1 MKAPSA
7 FVLGVIAC
15 VVALC
20 APVKSGAQSIRDSV
34 RQHVGE
40 GLEQNRSERPKK
52 PKKARRGKPTP
63 APPAEPEPRPTP
75 ASPAPPPVA
84 SDASRGADTAA
95 PGVHPP
101 DATSPE
107 ERLPQR
113 VFGKNF
119 ELDPK
124 VGGGIRGWY
133 PEQYPLVSVDHASYL
148 TWSVELKAKLFRFI
162 RLHRGYYESNGLQGP
177 RTRGAVIARDVGK
190 LVPKAAWLLGT
201 LGVPLSR
208 RWETMVSYETR
219 SFVTRARPSA
229 PVAIVPR
236 STSPDADLNQLPRSE
251 QPLQLVSG
259 FETLVIGVRHF
270 PDRGNAGL
278 VGDPAGRV
286 PPMYFGVGFTQYS
299 KPYQVQVGN
308 DPLDEL
314 LFDGRFRGAG
324 LAYGLA
330 TGRAVDRPYLSLD
343 TQLGLG
349 EVSVLDDLTV
359 NELLPEDWLI
369 GYLQGNVTLGYI
381 LPLFRGRP
389 TPLLTAEVTAGG
401 ATFFY
406 FKLKGSSEQNAP
418 TLPLNWD
425 LLWAAH
431 VSLTLPL

>member
-7 FVLGVIAC
+7 FVVGVVAC
-15 VVALC
+15 VLALG
-20 APVKSGAQSIRDSV
+20 APLGSRAQSIRDSV
-34 RQHVGE
+34 REHVSE
-40 GLEQNRSERPKK
+40 GLEQSRSKPPPKK
-52 PKKARRGKPTP
+52 RKKAKP
-63 APPAEPEPRPTP
+63 PPAASSRPEQRE
-75 ASPAPPPVA
+75 SPV
-84 SDASRGADTAA
+84 S
-95 PGVHPP
+95 PP
-101 DATSPE
+101 DASEASRPADAGPAGPSVDPPDVTSPE

-113 VFGKNF
+113 VFGKDF
-119 ELDPK
+119 ELDAK

-162 RLHRGYYESNGLQGP
+162 RLHRGYYESNGLKGP

-229 PVAIVPR
+229 PVAIVSR
-236 STSPDADLNQLPRSE
+236 SASPDADLGQLPRSE
-251 QPLQLVSG
+251 QPLELISG

-389 TPLLTAEVTAGG
+389 TPLLTGEVTAGG

-406 FKLKGSSEQNAP
+406 FTLKESSGQNAP

>member
-1 MKAPSA
+1 
-7 FVLGVIAC
+7 
-15 VVALC
+15 
-20 APVKSGAQSIRDSV
+20 V
-34 RQHVGE
+34 RQHVTD
-40 GLEQNRSERPKK
+40 GLSQSRPDPPKK
-52 PKKARRGKPTP
+52 RKKAKRAKPSP
-63 APPAEPEPRPTP
+63 DAAGRPVQ
-75 ASPAPPPVA
+75 PVA
-84 SDASRGADTAA
+84 SSPAASQTSPSADAG
-95 PGVHPP
+95 GHPP
-101 DATSPE
+101 DAASPE

-113 VFGKNF
+113 VFGKDF
-119 ELDPK
+119 ELDAK

-162 RLHRGYYESNGLQGP
+162 RLHRGYYESNGLKGP

-229 PVAIVPR
+229 PVAIVSR
-236 STSPDADLNQLPRSE
+236 STSPDADLAQLPRSE
-251 QPLQLVSG
+251 QPLELVSG
-259 FETLVIGVRHF
+259 FETLVLGVRHF

-278 VGDPAGRV
+278 VGDPAGHL

-389 TPLLTAEVTAGG
+389 TPLLTGEVTAGG

-406 FKLKGSSEQNAP
+406 FPVKDSSGQNAP

>member
-7 FVLGVIAC
+7 FGVK
-15 VVALC
+15 VVAAVLATC
-20 APVKSGAQSIRDSV
+20 APVPAGAQSIRDTV
-34 RQHVGE
+34 RQHVNE
-40 GLEQNRSERPKK
+40 GLEHPPERKPAKSKK
-52 PKKARRGKPTP
+52 KRAAPRRAH
-63 APPAEPEPRPTP
+63 APPVVPATAG
-75 ASPAPPPVA
+75 ASPVLEDAAAPPT
-84 SDASRGADTAA
+84 SGA
-95 PGVHPP
+95 P
-101 DATSPE
+101 DAPSATE
-107 ERLPQR
+107 QLPQR
-113 VFGKNF
+113 VFGKDF
-119 ELDPK
+119 ELDAK

-133 PEQYPLVSVDHASYL
+133 PEQYPLVGVDHASYL
-148 TWSVELKAKLFRFI
+148 TWSVELKAKIFRFL

-177 RTRGAVIARDVGK
+177 RTRGAVIARNIGK

-201 LGVPLSR
+201 LGVPISR

-219 SFVTRARPSA
+219 SFATRARPSA
-229 PVAIVPR
+229 PVAIVAR
-236 STSPDADLNQLPRSE
+236 STSPNADFGQLPRSE
-251 QPLQLVSG
+251 QPLELVSG

-278 VGDPAGRV
+278 VGDAASKV

-299 KPYQVQVGN
+299 KPYQVHVGG
-308 DPLDEL
+308 DPLDEI

-330 TGRAVDRPYLSLD
+330 TGRRVDRPYVTLD

-349 EVSVLDDLTV
+349 EVSLLDTLTV

-381 LPLFRGRP
+381 LPLYRGRP
-389 TPLLTAEVTAGG
+389 TPLLTGELSAGG

-406 FKLKGSSEQNAP
+406 FQTKDTGGQNVP

-425 LLWAAH
+425 LLWAAQ